1 MLSPEMRETIR
12 QMHAKEIGI
21 KEICRLLSVSRNTVR
36 KVLRD
41 DTGPKQKGSKHEEH
55 LELVKELLNRCRGNV
70 VRVQECLQE
79 EHGIAIP
86 YPSLTWMVR
95 TYELAQGKKERS
107 GQYVFGPGE
116 EMQHDTSPY
125 KIMLGGKKVGAQC
138 ASLILAYSRKL
149 FVQFYP
155 RFTRLEAKVFLSKAF
170 AFLQGVCPRCVID
183 NTSVLVSH
191 GTGPDAII
199 APEME
204 AFGRLYQ
211 VAFVPHRV
219 NHPDRKARIE
229 RPFGYIS
236 GNFLA
241 GRDFQDWSDLN
252 TQAQTWCE
260 SVANAKTKRSLG
272 MSPDQAFL
280 EEKPFLIPL
289 PEHVPEAYRLI
300 HRVVDSQGFVHL
312 DTNRYSV
319 PERLVGAK
327 AEICVFWD
335 RIKVYA
341 KHKLVAEH
349 DREFEAKQARITD
362 PAHHP
367 PLKRKVSGPCWEEH
381 LLIGENEALDSY
393 VAGLKKRSRGRGA
406 KPLRRLL
413 SLKQAYPQEPFLK
426 AVERALHYKMYDL
439 SRLES
444 MILSIT
450 AGDFFEL

>member
-12 QMHAKEIGI
+12 QMHAREIGI
-21 KEICRLLSVSRNTVR
+21 KKICRLLSVSRNTVR
-36 KVLRD
+36 ETLRD

-95 TYELAQGKKERS
+95 TYELAQGKKQRS

-125 KIMLGGKKVGAQC
+125 KIMLGEKKVNAQC
-138 ASLILAYSRKL
+138 ASLVLAYSRKH
-149 FVQFYP
+149 FMQFYP

-183 NTSVLVSH
+183 NTSVIVSH
-191 GTGPDAII
+191 GTGPDAVI

-211 VAFVPHRV
+211 VSFVPHRV

-241 GRDFQDWSDLN
+241 GRSFQDWRDLN
-252 TQAQTWCE
+252 SQAQTWCE
-260 SVANAKTKRSLG
+260 NVANAKIKRSLG
-272 MSPDQAFL
+272 MTPDQAFL

-289 PEHVPEAYRLI
+289 PEHVPEPYRLI
-300 HRVVDSQGFVHL
+300 CRVVDSQGFVHL

-319 PERLVGAK
+319 PERLVGAT

-349 DREFEAKQARITD
+349 ARELERKQVRITD

-367 PLKRKVSGPCWEEH
+367 PLKRKESGPCREER
-381 LLIGENEALDSY
+381 LLVGENEALDSY
-393 VAGLKKRSRGRGA
+393 VAGLKERSRGRGIQ
-406 KPLRRLL
+406 PLRRLL
-413 SLKQAYPQEPFLK
+413 NLKRTYPEGPFLT
-426 AVERALHYKMYDL
+426 AIERALHYKMYDL
-439 SRLES
+439 GRLENL
-444 MILSIT
+444 IISIT
-450 AGDFFEL
+450 AGKLFKL